1 MTDLVEKTASGEY
14 SDRSIKSHIILAS
27 RCSVKKF
34 VICLR
39 QAILIGRITISVIN
53 REVIKEV
60 QI

>member
-1 MTDLVEKTASGEY
+1 MTDLRGKNASGQY
-14 SDRSIKSHIILAS
+14 SDRSIKSHIIFAS

-34 VICLR
+34 EICLR
-39 QAILIGRITISVIN
+39 QAIPIGRITISVIN

>member
-1 MTDLVEKTASGEY
+1 MTDLGEKNASGEC

-34 VICLR
+34 EICLR
-39 QAILIGRITISVIN
+39 QAILIGRLTISVIN
-53 REVIKEV
+53 RGVIKEV